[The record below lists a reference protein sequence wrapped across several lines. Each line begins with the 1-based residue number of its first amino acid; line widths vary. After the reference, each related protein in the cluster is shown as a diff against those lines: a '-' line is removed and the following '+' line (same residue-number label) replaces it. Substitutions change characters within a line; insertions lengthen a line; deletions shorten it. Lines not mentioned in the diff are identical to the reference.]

1 MLQRVRL
8 TDFKSFVDEEVTLAP
23 LTILLGANASGKS
36 NFLDAFRFLQQT
48 IFDLTFADILDG
60 ERSRS
65 GWQGIRGGA
74 SEAARLGT
82 SVFAIESTWRLP
94 DLEEWEAVKELPPS
108 DQWVELTHRL
118 ACRTAPKTQLE
129 AESLGRGR
137 QEGSLYRTGA
147 VREDEIEVPW
157 PKRPWNGTQPGASTT
172 WLSRDQTLAWTV
184 LGSIN
189 PGSPRVPSEVADY
202 TSILSEG
209 LKYLRFPSPEPA
221 RMRTYG
227 RRDSSL
233 QDDGSNLSGVLADLC
248 ADPTEKRSLVDWLSE
263 LCAPEIA
270 DIDFIEVPELRDV
283 MAVLV
288 EKSGKRISARSLSDG
303 TLRFLGLLLSLRTAP
318 PGSVVFL
325 EDIESHLHPTR
336 IKLLVEYLDAVT
348 RTRGVQVIA
357 TTHSPVVLSW
367 LTKEALGDA
376 IVFGRI
382 PEREGTVM
390 HRLADLPHFEEV
402 SKLKGADELFSTGW
416 LEMAL

>member
-8 TDFKSFVDEEVTLAP
+8 TDFKSFVDEEVTLGS

-36 NFLDAFRFLQQT
+36 NFLDAFRFLGQT
-48 IFDLTFADILDG
+48 IQDLTFADILDG

-74 SEAARLGT
+74 GEAARLGT
-82 SVFAIESTWRLP
+82 SMFAIESTWLLP
-94 DLEEWEAVKELPPS
+94 NLEEWEAAQKLPPS
-108 DQWVELTHRL
+108 DQWTEVTHRL
-118 ACRTAPKTQLE
+118 ACRTVPKTQLE
-129 AESLGRGR
+129 AESLGRGHH
-137 QEGSLYRTGA
+137 EGSLYRTGA
-147 VREDEIEVPW
+147 VRGDEIEVPW
-157 PKRPWNGTQPGASTT
+157 PKIPWNGLLSRASTT
-172 WLSRDQTLAWTV
+172 WLSRDQTLAWTI
-184 LGSIN
+184 LGSLN
-189 PGSPRVPSEVADY
+189 PGSPNVPGEVASY
-202 TSILSEG
+202 TSILTEG
-209 LKYLRFPSPEPA
+209 FKYLLFPSPDPG

-227 RRDSSL
+227 RRGSNL

-248 ADPTEKRSLVDWLSE
+248 ADPEEKRSLVDWLSE

-336 IKLLVEYLDAVT
+336 IKLLVEYLEAVT

-357 TTHSPVVLSW
+357 TTHSPVVLQW
-367 LTKEALGDA
+367 LTKDALGDA
-376 IVFGRI
+376 IVFGRV

-390 HRLADLPHFEEV
+390 RRLADLPHFEEV
-402 SKLKGADELFSTGW
+402 SKHKGIDELFTTGW